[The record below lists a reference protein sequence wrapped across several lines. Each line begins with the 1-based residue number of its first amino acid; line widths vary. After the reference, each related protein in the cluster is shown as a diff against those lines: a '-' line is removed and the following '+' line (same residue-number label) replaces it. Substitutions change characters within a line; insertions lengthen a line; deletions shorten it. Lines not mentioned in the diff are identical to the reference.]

1 MKTEMI
7 WELIGYF
14 GSLLVVVSLLMS
26 SVIKLRIINT
36 IGSLI
41 FCIYALVIHSYPTAV
56 MNGAL
61 VLINLYYLAKLINKE
76 KSFTLAE
83 VSSNDASALHL
94 IGKYKDDIAKY
105 FPDREK
111 RQGEVN
117 KIFVAFQGD
126 NIAGITAG
134 HSDGDSLLLLTD
146 YSTPLYRDC
155 KLGSFV
161 YDKLH
166 ELGYNTLSYDGSN
179 HIHTEYLKK
188 MGFVDDNGIL
198 VKKMGN

>member
-1 MKTEMI
+1 MKPEMI

-76 KSFTLAE
+76 KSFTLTE
-83 VSSNDASALHL
+83 VASDDASALHIL
-94 IGKYKDDIAKY
+94 TKYKDDIAKY
-105 FPDREK
+105 FPDLEK
-111 RQGEVN
+111 RQSEVN
-117 KIFVAFQGD
+117 KVFVAFQDD
-126 NIAGITAG
+126 NIAGITTG
-134 HSDGDSLLLLTD
+134 RSEGDSFLLLTD

-155 KLGSFV
+155 KLGGFV
-161 YDKLH
+161 YEKLH
-166 ELGYNTLSYDGSN
+166 ELGYNTLSYDGTN
-179 HIHTEYLKK
+179 AIHTDYLKK
-188 MGFVDDNGIL
+188 MGFADKNGIL
-198 VKKMGN
+198 VKSYK